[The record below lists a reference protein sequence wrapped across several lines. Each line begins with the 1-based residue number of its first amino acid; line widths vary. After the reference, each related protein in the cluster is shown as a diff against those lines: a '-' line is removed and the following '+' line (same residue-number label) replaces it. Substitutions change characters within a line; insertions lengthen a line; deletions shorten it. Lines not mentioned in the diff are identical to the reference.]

1 MKTKFRVFDRGTGHF
16 LQPEINGIPFTVSQD
31 GEAYTLELKHPDFVK
46 CEYAGKDRRG
56 VSLYEGDIVQ
66 VRNYENAITNR
77 NVIIKDHLSGE
88 FYVLDGIDGHPCRVP
103 MTAVGQFYNLVGN
116 MWNKIGPQT
125 FIFESEALAD

>member
-1 MKTKFRVFDRGTGHF
+1 MKTKFRVFDKGTGHF

-46 CEYAGKDRRG
+46 CEYAGQDRRG

-66 VRNYENAITNR
+66 VRNYENVITNR

-88 FYVLDGIDGHPCRVP
+88 FYVQDLAPFPCRVP
-103 MTAVGQFYNLVGN
+103 MTAVRQFYDLVGN
-116 MWNKIGPQT
+116 LWTKVGPQT
-125 FIFESEALAD
+125 FIFEAEALAN